1 MLQIGL
7 SIAGFIR
14 RGQVSGRIL
23 RETLPV
29 TPCSFQTE
37 GAEFNGQHVDEGQ
50 ALRILGEGT
59 GLLFAAGFCAADPGL
74 VRPLLNLA
82 RLTLGRRTPN
92 AA

>member
-14 RGQVSGRIL
+14 RGEVSGRIL

-50 ALRILGEGT
+50 ALRILGEGS
-59 GLLFAAGFCAADPGL
+59 GLLFAADPGL